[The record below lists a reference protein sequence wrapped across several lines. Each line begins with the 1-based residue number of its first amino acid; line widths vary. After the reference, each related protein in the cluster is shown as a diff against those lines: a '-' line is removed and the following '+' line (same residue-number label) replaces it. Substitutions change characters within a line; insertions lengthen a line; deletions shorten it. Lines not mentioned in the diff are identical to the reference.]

1 MTTNK
6 DTMRAIG
13 YVRVSSAGQ
22 AERGM
27 SLASQRERVK
37 EYAKAKGYRLVDVVE
52 EAASAAVRDGDEV
65 SYERRP
71 VLLGLIERAE
81 RGEYDVLV
89 VPKYDRLSRDYAS
102 LIMLK
107 RRLKKADVELVSVAE
122 ENGDSPVAEMLQ
134 GIVSVVAEYEGK
146 LIKERVKFGRAIKK
160 ERGLHVGGGIPY
172 GYTTTAVDES
182 DRKGRGLEPVE
193 SEAATV
199 ERIYRAAAAAQTPG
213 KIAKALTDDGI
224 AGPGGRPWNRT
235 TVRNI
240 IENTAY
246 TGELY
251 GVKNTHKPIVSKRLW
266 NAANRSLTSRAR
278 HRH

>member
-1 MTTNK
+1 MSDRNEAP
-6 DTMRAIG
+6 RAIG

-27 SLASQRERVK
+27 SLAAQRERVK
-37 EYAKAKGYRLVDVVE
+37 EYAKANGYQLVDVVE

-71 VLLGLIERAE
+71 VLLGLIDRAE

-122 ENGDSPVAEMLQ
+122 DNGDSPVAEMMQ
-134 GIVSVVAEYEGK
+134 GIISVVAEYEGK

-172 GYTTTAVDES
+172 GYTTAAVDEA
-182 DRKGRGLEPVE
+182 DRKGRTLEPVE
-193 SEAATV
+193 AEAATV
-199 ERIYRAAAAAQTPG
+199 DRIFRAAAAGQTPG
-213 KIAKALTDDGI
+213 KIAKALNDDGI
-224 AGPGGRPWNRT
+224 AGPDGRQWNRT
-235 TVRNI
+235 TIRNI
-240 IENTAY
+240 IENPAY
-246 TGELY
+246 TGELH
-251 GVKNTHKPIVSKRLW
+251 GIKKTHRAIVSKRLW
-266 NAANRSLTSRAR
+266 NAAAAGLAAR
-278 HRH
+278 TKPTA